1 MRLPGFTYAMASDAG
16 LHRKGN
22 EDFCAAST
30 ADGVFVVC
38 DGMGGAA
45 AGEVASRLAAETFLA
60 SIHADLSQ
68 SALPGVESG
77 VAGKRLDKAIRA
89 ANDAVCEEAAQSTH
103 LSGMGTT
110 LVAILLEPSDRSHKD
125 RSVVDFRSQEA
136 ESQETESQETESQ
149 ETESQET
156 EARPS
161 IPLWVAHVGDSRC
174 YVLRDGGL
182 RLLTADHSVVEE
194 QVQAGV
200 ITREQ
205 ASYSPIRHVITRA
218 VGSHDQIE
226 PEVQP
231 VTGYPGDLLLLA
243 SDGLNRELTDQQ
255 IERCLLS
262 VPARPTREALET
274 GCNKLIFAAKSHGGH
289 DNITVL
295 LVYVQ

>member
-1 MRLPGFTYAMASDAG
+1 MRLPEFTYAMASDAG

-22 EDFCAAST
+22 EDFCAASA

-68 SALPGVESG
+68 AALPGVESG
-77 VAGKRLDKAIRA
+77 VAGKRLDEAIRA

-110 LVAILLEPSDRSHKD
+110 LVAILLEPADRRHEE
-125 RSVVDFRSQEA
+125 RSLVEF
-136 ESQETESQETESQ
+136 ESEEGVS
-149 ETESQET
+149 
-156 EARPS
+156 RRG

-194 QVQAGV
+194 QVQAGY

-218 VGSHDQIE
+218 VGSHEEIE

-231 VTGYPGDLLLLA
+231 VVGYPGDLLLLA
-243 SDGLNRELTDQQ
+243 SDGLNRELTDRE

-262 VPARPTREALET
+262 VPAPPTREALQS
-274 GCNKLIFAAKSHGGH
+274 GCDKLIGAAKSHGGH

-295 LVYVQ
+295 LVYVR